1 MTTLAALGWPSWQ
14 SAYRWVER
22 YVQYGKVEILGQVL
36 GSKDKFVNVYG
47 KTCKADQLA
56 HEAELSTVLVHFEV
70 EGIPWKRGEDAD
82 GTFRADADI
91 SEYGQVFRLELDRD
105 NERRRALAKR
115 LGVYSKT
122 SDFVLFVAPHDR
134 RIKQVKEIGSFLG
147 DQLLLTT
154 FSKASKDPFGKNVW
168 EDIHGNKCSF

>member
-1 MTTLAALGWPSWQ
+1 MTTLAVLGWPSWQ

-22 YVQYGKVEILGQVL
+22 YVQYGKVKVLGQVL

-47 KTCKADQLA
+47 TACKADQLT
-56 HEAELSTVLVHFEV
+56 HETDLSSVLVHFEA
-70 EGIPWKRGEDAD
+70 EGVSWTRGEDVDTA
-82 GTFRADADI
+82 FRADVDI
-91 SEYGQVFRLELDRD
+91 REYGHLFHLELDRD
-105 NERRRALAKR
+105 TERRRALAKR

-154 FSKASKDPFGKNVW
+154 FSKASKDPFAKNVW
-168 EDIHGNKCSF
+168 EDIYGNQCSF